1 MDEISNDGLQ
11 GQNQNVRGRENDE
24 SSNSIGHEDYHL
36 ILIGGWKP
44 LNISL
49 GTRILIL
56 NSIGKSNHSR
66 FLLVHEG

>member
-11 GQNQNVRGRENDE
+11 GPNQNVQGRENDE
-24 SSNSIGHEDYHL
+24 SSNSIGHEDYHH

-44 LNISL
+44 LSVSL

-56 NSIGKSNHSR
+56 NSIRKSNHSQ
-66 FLLVHEG
+66 FLLVHER